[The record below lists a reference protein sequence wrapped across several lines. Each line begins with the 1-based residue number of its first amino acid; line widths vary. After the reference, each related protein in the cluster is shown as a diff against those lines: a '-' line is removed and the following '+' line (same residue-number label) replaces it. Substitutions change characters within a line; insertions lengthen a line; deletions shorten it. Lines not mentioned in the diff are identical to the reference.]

1 LQDWN
6 TALEDTLLNLI
17 RTGLLGDVVAKSPST
32 MSRPVVP
39 GLSSPNMKVLAVVA
53 SKLPARLSMVD
64 ARRRECSG
72 TFDGPSQLQVTG
84 QNKEF
89 SDSNRKA
96 RTRIEKLERELQDL
110 TENFVKEM
118 CILKDENSELRA
130 KTQENSAKGSISNE
144 KESSAPNELRR
155 WQTTFEDTIPCQLK
169 MQLELQS
176 LQIEALT
183 AQLHRKEQELQKS
196 QEVNEELHRKLQ
208 DRSRELQ
215 KTLKSGED
223 LQDQLH
229 GSKQQLQSNT
239 TMLHIDE
246 QLDEALWLLK
256 ELSLD
261 RAHSSLER
269 VRASESLKRLH
280 DLHQMVHRPCFHIPQ
295 VRLHDLETP
304 NISVNAAEN
313 NFGVR
318 NDVGGKC
325 SPQSAGML
333 AASGD
338 CLVQETKAAGK
349 AVHRAS
355 CIGLK
360 KTSEISTAL
369 NKNPLHK
376 IMEEPEAA
384 FSPNAALS
392 QSHVQSLTV
401 PQSLEISQVE
411 IPAGYV
417 FEPEEPPFPPSLS
430 SLSFPFMGTAGTYH
444 VASYRQK
451 SGLDH
456 ADANV
461 MSSFIFH
468 SGNGKSEEQVVLNQS
483 TSLCETNQAAPERP
497 PRTIHFGNAK
507 VIPADIECEEISPTA
522 IWDASVQ
529 EWKCVNDCGASDPNR
544 IALTQNL
551 SSICKGGK
559 SNSPSQFTDIQVT
572 NTTFETLSAQ
582 HEEQIAQHCCITE
595 DGKFKP
601 LPPPY
606 LFPLCAFAVL
616 NR

>member
-1 LQDWN
+1 MQDWN
-6 TALEDTLLNLI
+6 TGLEDTLFNLI
-17 RTGLLGDVVAKSPST
+17 RSGLLGDVAAKSPST
-32 MSRPVVP
+32 ISRPVVP

-53 SKLPARLSMVD
+53 SKPPLKLSIVD
-64 ARRRECSG
+64 ARRREGSE
-72 TFDGPSQLQVTG
+72 TFDGPRQVQVTG
-84 QNKEF
+84 QNKEC

-96 RTRIEKLERELQDL
+96 RMRIEELERELQDL

-118 CILKDENSELRA
+118 CILNDENSELRG
-130 KTQENSAKGSISNE
+130 KTKENSAKGSMSNE
-144 KESSAPNELRR
+144 KESSAPNELKR
-155 WQTTFEDTIPCQLK
+155 WQTTFEDKVPCQLK

-208 DRSRELQ
+208 DGSRELQ

-246 QLDEALWLLK
+246 QVDEALWLLK

-269 VRASESLKRLH
+269 VRASESLKRLR

-295 VRLHDLETP
+295 VRLHDLGTP
-304 NISVNAAEN
+304 NISFTAAEN
-313 NFGVR
+313 NYGGR
-318 NDVGGKC
+318 NDVGGNC
-325 SPQSAGML
+325 SPQSAGVL

-349 AVHRAS
+349 AVHRPS
-355 CIGLK
+355 CTGVK
-360 KTSEISTAL
+360 KTSEISTVL
-369 NKNPLHK
+369 NKNPLDK

-384 FSPNAALS
+384 ISPNAALS
-392 QSHVQSLTV
+392 QLLTV
-401 PQSLEISQVE
+401 PQRLEISQVE
-411 IPAGYV
+411 IQAGHV
-417 FEPEEPPFPPSLS
+417 FEPEEPPFPPNLS

-461 MSSFIFH
+461 MPSFIFH
-468 SGNGKSEEQVVLNQS
+468 SGNGKSEEQVVLKQS

-507 VIPADIECEEISPTA
+507 VIPADNECEEISPTA

-544 IALTQNL
+544 IALRQIL
-551 SSICKGGK
+551 SSACTGGK
-559 SNSPSQFTDIQVT
+559 SNSPAHVTDIQIT
-572 NTTFETLSAQ
+572 STMFEKLSAE
-582 HEEQIAQHCCITE
+582 HEEHIAQHCCITQ
-595 DGKFKP
+595 DGKFTP
-601 LPPPY
+601 PPPPPY

-616 NR
+616 SR